1 MRAHTSARR
10 RARLATGIAL
20 AGLLVLAAGSYA
32 VWRDARL
39 DARPDASGP
48 VLADWQQNA
57 AQARVI
63 EIEGPDG
70 SLRLERGPASQ
81 SGWVMADRG
90 GYPVPPERVAELD
103 AALSQLSY
111 SAAMTQDPDK
121 FSRLGLVG
129 AAEGGQ
135 GVRLTVRSADDTRL
149 ADLIIGADRGDDG
162 LFMRIPGN
170 GQAYAAQGR
179 LPDLDAVD
187 HWLGLD
193 FFNLDPASVAR
204 VRVQPETG
212 EAYALAKAGMS
223 ARNFEL
229 REPRGWRLITSGA
242 ANGVA
247 VAGARMRFR
256 DVRPQECLIGAPVAA
271 HAAVTFDG
279 LAYSY
284 TVFDEG
290 GRHWARLEITAAA
303 DDAEA
308 RAQRLDAVA
317 GGWAFEVSDDAYERL
332 TRPLDQIAERF

>member
-1 MRAHTSARR
+1 MTAHTSARR
-10 RARLATGIAL
+10 RARLAAGIAL
-20 AGLLVLAAGSYA
+20 AGLLALAAGSYT

-48 VLADWQQNA
+48 VLADWQENA
-57 AQARVI
+57 AEARII

-70 SLRLERGPASQ
+70 ALRLERGSSSQ

-103 AALSQLSY
+103 AALSRLSY

-121 FSRLGLVG
+121 FARLGLVG
-129 AAEGGQ
+129 ASDGGD
-135 GVRLTVRSADDTRL
+135 GVHLRVRGANGTLL
-149 ADLIIGADRGDDG
+149 ADLVIGAERGDDG
-162 LFMRIPGN
+162 LFLRPAG
-170 GQAYAAQGR
+170 GGRAYAAQGR

-193 FFNLDPASVAR
+193 YFNLDPASVAR
-204 VRVQPETG
+204 VRIQPVTG

-256 DVRPQECLIGAPVAA
+256 DVRPRDALIGAPAAA

-284 TVFDEG
+284 TIFNEA
-290 GRHWARLEITAAA
+290 GRHWARLEVTAAA
-303 DDAEA
+303 DDAAA
-308 RAQRLDAVA
+308 RARRLDAIA
-317 GGWAFEVSDDAYERL
+317 RGWAFEISDDAYERL
-332 TRPLDQIAERF
+332 TRPLDQIAERT